1 MKRRR
6 GYEQRIVRIALLAIV
21 PLAVTSFA
29 LAFRADL
36 SLAARLTIAVLAIAS
51 VILGSAVLHAE
62 LVYPL
67 RTLSNLITALR
78 EEDFSLR
85 PRDATP
91 DDAFGELLRDVDALR
106 ESMQEQKLA
115 AVEAT
120 ALLRAVL
127 SEIDAALFAFDEE
140 SRLRLV
146 NRAGERLLAKP
157 ASRLLGATA
166 TEIGLAELLDD
177 DAPEAIDRAFAGGSG
192 RWSIRRSR
200 FRQEGRP
207 HRLLLVADISRALR
221 EEELQAWQRLVR
233 VLGHELNNSLTPI
246 KSIST
251 SLADLLQQEPL
262 PDDWRDDVHGGLRI
276 VAARAE
282 ALTRFLRGYAQLARL
297 PRPVRAPV
305 DLGALVRRTAA
316 LETRV
321 TVRVEEGPA
330 IVVDADA
337 DQLEQLLINVLK
349 NAAEASM
356 ETGGGVTARWLRR
369 GGAACVEIVDEGL
382 GLSGSAN
389 LFVPFFTTKPAG
401 SGIGLVLSR
410 QIAEAHGGTF
420 ALANRKDGRGCVATL
435 LLSGDPSLRAG

>member
-6 GYEQRIVRIALLAIV
+6 GYEHRIVLIALFAIV
-21 PLAVTSFA
+21 PLAAMTLV
-29 LAFRADL
+29 LAFRAEL
-36 SLAARLTIAVLAIAS
+36 SLAARLTIAVMTGAA

-67 RTLSNLITALR
+67 RMLSNLITALR

-91 DDAFGELLRDVDALR
+91 DDALGELLRDVDLLR
-106 ESMQEQKLA
+106 SSMQEQKLA

-127 SEIDAALFAFDEE
+127 AEIDAALYAFDEE

-157 ASRLLGATA
+157 AARLLGSTA
-166 TEIGLAELLDD
+166 AEIGIDDLLDE
-177 DAPEAIDRAFAGGSG
+177 DAPDAIDRAFPGGSG
-192 RWSIRRSR
+192 RWSVRRSR
-200 FRQEGRP
+200 FRQDGKP

-251 SLADLLQQEPL
+251 SLADLLQHEPL
-262 PDDWRDDVHGGLRI
+262 PSDWRDDVHRGLRV
-276 VAARAE
+276 VASRAE

-297 PRPVRAPV
+297 PRPSRAPV
-305 DLGALVRRTAA
+305 DLGQLVRRAAA
-316 LETRV
+316 LETRIAV
-321 TVRVEEGPA
+321 KVEDGAPLVLE
-330 IVVDADA
+330 ADA
-337 DQLEQLLINVLK
+337 DQLEQLLINAIK
-349 NAAEASM
+349 NAADAAS
-356 ETGGGVTARWLRR
+356 ETGGGVTARWQRR
-369 GGAACVEIVDEGL
+369 GSMACVEIVDEGL

-389 LFVPFFTTKPAG
+389 LFVPFFTTKPTG

-420 ALANRKDGRGCVATL
+420 ALTNRADGRGCVAVLTVPV
-435 LLSGDPSLRAG
+435 GAG

>member
-6 GYEQRIVRIALLAIV
+6 GYEQRIVLIALLAIV
-21 PLAVTSFA
+21 PLAVTSLV
-29 LAFRADL
+29 LAFRAEL
-36 SLAARLTIAVLAIAS
+36 SLAARLTIIVVAAAA
-51 VILGSAVLHAE
+51 VILGSAVLHTE

-85 PRDATP
+85 PRDTTP
-91 DDAFGELLRDVDALR
+91 DDALGELLRDVDALR
-106 ESMQEQKLA
+106 SSMQEQKLA

-127 SEIDAALFAFDEE
+127 AEIDAALFAFDEA

-157 ASRLLGATA
+157 AGRLVGATA
-166 TEIGLAELLDD
+166 KELGVDELLED
-177 DAPEAIDRAFAGGSG
+177 DAPDAIDRAFAGGSG
-192 RWSIRRSR
+192 RWSVRRSR
-200 FRQEGRP
+200 FRQEGKP
-207 HRLLLVADISRALR
+207 HRLLLIADISRALR

-251 SLADLLQQEPL
+251 SLADLVQTEPL
-262 PDDWRDDVHGGLRI
+262 PHDWRDDVGGGLRV
-276 VAARAE
+276 VASRAE

-297 PRPVRAPV
+297 PRPTRAPV
-305 DLGALVRRTAA
+305 DVGALVRRAAA

-321 TVRVEEGPA
+321 AVRVENGAPLL
-330 IVVDADA
+330 VDADA
-337 DQLEQLLINVLK
+337 DQLEQLFINVLK
-349 NAAEASM
+349 NAAEASL
-356 ETGGGVTARWLRR
+356 ETGGGVEARWHRR
-369 GGAACVEIVDEGL
+369 GGVACIEIVDEGL

-389 LFVPFFTTKPAG
+389 LFVPFFTTKPNG

-420 ALANRKDGRGCVATL
+420 ALANRTEGRGCVATL
-435 LLSGDPSLRAG
+435 TLPVV